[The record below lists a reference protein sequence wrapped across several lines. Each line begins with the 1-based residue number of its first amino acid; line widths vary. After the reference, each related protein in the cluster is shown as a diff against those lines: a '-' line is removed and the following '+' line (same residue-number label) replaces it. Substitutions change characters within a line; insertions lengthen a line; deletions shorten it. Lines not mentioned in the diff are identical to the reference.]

1 MAMQPE
7 VLVSIYWGVG
17 SPLCVSAAPNAVYC
31 VGDTAEAARVTLR
44 TASALCRMTQLDPEG
59 AIDCSLARFAVPI
72 QSDGTLPT
80 APRPPSQRAV
90 DSAVVPIAAGP
101 ATIPAISSL
110 YSLVNPGLTDDRPTV
125 VTIQA
130 ASNTGCPPGT
140 QAVAPLFGAGAQM
153 CALRG

>member
-1 MAMQPE
+1 MQPD
-7 VLVSIYWGVG
+7 VLRSIYWGTG

-31 VGDTAEAARVTLR
+31 VGDTTEAARVTLR

-59 AIDCSLARFAVPI
+59 AVDCSLARFAVPI

-80 APRPPSQRAV
+80 APRPASQRAV

-101 ATIPAISSL
+101 ATIPAMSSV
-110 YSLVNPGLTDDRPTV
+110 YSLVNQGLTDDVPTA
-125 VTIQA
+125 VTMQA
-130 ASNTGCPPGT
+130 ASNTGCPTGT
-140 QAVAPLFGAGAQM
+140 QAVTPLFGPGVQM